1 MDPRVSTMASTSVK
15 RDGQEEL
22 AGDILGRKSR
32 KKGGRREC
40 GVSGG
45 GGGVG
50 GGQREGESAGET
62 L

>member
-1 MDPRVSTMASTSVK
+1 MEA
-15 RDGQEEL
+15 QEEL
-22 AGDILGRKSR
+22 AGDILGRKSQ

-40 GVSGG
+40 GVGGGTEVG